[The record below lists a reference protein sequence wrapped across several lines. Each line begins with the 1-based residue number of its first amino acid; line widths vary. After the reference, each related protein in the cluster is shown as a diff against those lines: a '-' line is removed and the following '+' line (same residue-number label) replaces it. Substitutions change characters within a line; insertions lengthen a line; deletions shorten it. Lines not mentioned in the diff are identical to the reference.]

1 MINLAHF
8 LSRFF
13 ILLIIVFVS
22 PELALAELYTHR
34 LQAAQVLPPELLKGP
49 NYRIDPLVL
58 NDGLVNTYQLETK
71 YGVLTVE
78 GTPLLIERL
87 NELRALDRIEKLENS
102 EVYQKAL
109 KDGAKTPLKGAESL
123 IDDPLVTLKSA
134 AQGVG
139 RWMSDI
145 GRSIS
150 SNDPHQAG
158 IAQTALG
165 QASAKRA
172 FAYDFGVDPYTR
184 FQPLQ
189 KSLDNLGWA
198 MAGGGLTSKV
208 AFSLIPGMAGV
219 VISATGTTDS
229 MKALVRD
236 KSPAQLDTINREK
249 LQFMGVD
256 ETTTEAFLAS
266 QILSPQDKTIIVG
279 ELATLKGAKG
289 RAAFIAAAAMA
300 EDEGMALFMRYRAQ
314 MIGNYQSKEG
324 EVDSLVKIDRS
335 LFMKTLN
342 GVYVGIFPIDRITYD
357 TEMREKLDV
366 LDREIGKQQEVRG
379 KQLWIGGPV
388 EIEALTLLKRQG
400 WTVHDRL
407 FDDLLRVAAVKT
419 GDAY

>member
-1 MINLAHF
+1 MVNIVQSWSGYLAQ
-8 LSRFF
+8 
-13 ILLIIVFVS
+13 ILFVLVV
-22 PELALAELYTHR
+22 PGLALAELYTHR
-34 LQAAQVLPPELLKGP
+34 LQAAQVLPANLLEGP
-49 NYRIDPLVL
+49 NYSIDPQVL
-58 NDGLVNTYQLETK
+58 SDGLVNTYRLQTK
-71 YGVLTVE
+71 YGVLTVD

-87 NELRALDRIEKLENS
+87 NELRALDRIEKLEKS

-109 KDGAKTPLKGAESL
+109 KEGVKTPLKGAESL
-123 IDDPLVTLKSA
+123 IDDPLVSLKRA

-139 RWMSDI
+139 RWMTDI

-158 IAQTALG
+158 VAETTFG
-165 QASAKRA
+165 QAAAKRA

-184 FQPLQ
+184 FKPLQ

-198 MAGGGLTSKV
+198 IAGGGLTSKL

-236 KSPAQLDTINREK
+236 KSPAQLETINREK
-249 LQFMGVD
+249 LHQMGVD
-256 ETTTEAFLAS
+256 EATTAAFLAN
-266 QILSPQDKTIIVG
+266 QHLTPQDKSIIVG

-289 RAAFIAAAAMA
+289 RAAFIAASAMA

-314 MIGNYQSKEG
+314 MIGNFQSKKG
-324 EVDSLVKIDRS
+324 GIDSLVKIDRS
-335 LFMKTLN
+335 LFVKTTT
-342 GVYVGIFPIDRITYD
+342 GEFVGLFPIDRIPYD
-357 TEMREKLDV
+357 SEMKEKLDV
-366 LDREIGKQQEVRG
+366 LDREISKQPEVRG

-388 EIEALTLLKRQG
+388 EMEARSLLKRQG

-407 FDDLLRVAAVKT
+407 FDDSLLLATKA
-419 GDAY
+419 